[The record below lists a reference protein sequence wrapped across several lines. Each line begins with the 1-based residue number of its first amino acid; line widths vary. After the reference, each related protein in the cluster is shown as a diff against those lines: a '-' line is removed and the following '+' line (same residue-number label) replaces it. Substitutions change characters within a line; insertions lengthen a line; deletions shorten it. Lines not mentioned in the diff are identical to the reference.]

1 MNELQV
7 LDMEPRSVEDSLL
20 VSNYIKNFFSGKIK
34 ILEAGCG
41 RRWELDLN
49 GVKYELT
56 GLDLSQEAVEIRKNQ
71 LNDLDKA
78 IIGDIRTIQL
88 KDCEYDVIY
97 SSYVL
102 EHVKGAEKALDNFF
116 RWLKPKGILVL
127 RIPDSNTA
135 YGFLSKYSPFWFHV
149 FYKKYIAG
157 DANAGKPGHD
167 PFPTFYDSVISRS
180 GIHTY
185 CQRHSLKIRME
196 YSYTIKKSKPFYPI
210 GYFALK
216 ILGVISFGKL
226 ASDRGD
232 LVYVIEKPE

>member
-7 LDMEPRSVEDSLL
+7 LDLEPRSVEDSLL
-20 VSNYIKNFFSGKIK
+20 VSNYIKKKFSGEIK

-41 RRWELDLN
+41 RRWELDLK

-71 LNDLDKA
+71 LNDLDKT
-78 IIGDIRTIQL
+78 IIGDIRTIHL
-88 KDCEYDVIY
+88 KDGEYDVIY

-127 RIPDSNTA
+127 RIPDSSTA
-135 YGFLSKYSPFWFHV
+135 YGFMSKYSPFWVHV

-167 PFPTFYDSVISRS
+167 PFPTFYDSVISRN
-180 GIHTY
+180 GIHAY
-185 CQRHSLKIRME
+185 CQRHGLKIRME

-216 ILGVISFGKL
+216 IIGVISFGKL
-226 ASDRGD
+226 ASNRGD
-232 LVYVIEKPE
+232 LVYIIEKSE

>member
-20 VSNYIKNFFSGKIK
+20 VSNYIKNNFSGAIK

-49 GVKYELT
+49 GVNYELT

-71 LNDLDKA
+71 LNDLDKI

-88 KDCEYDVIY
+88 KEAEYDVIY

-102 EHVKGAEKALDNFF
+102 EHVEDAQKALDNFF
-116 RWLKPKGILVL
+116 IWLKPKGILIL
-127 RIPDSNTA
+127 RIPDSSTA

-167 PFPTFYDSVISRS
+167 PFPTFYDSVISRK
-180 GIHTY
+180 GIHNY
-185 CQRHSLKIRME
+185 CQRHGLKIRME

-216 ILGVISFGKL
+216 ILGVISLGQL
-226 ASDRGD
+226 ASNRSD
-232 LVYVIEKPE
+232 LVYIIEKPE

>member
-20 VSNYIKNFFSGKIK
+20 VSDYIKKKFAGEIK

-41 RRWELDLN
+41 RRWELDLKD
-49 GVKYELT
+49 VKYELT

-71 LNDLDKA
+71 LNDLDKTL
-78 IIGDIRTIQL
+78 IGDIRTIQL
-88 KDCEYDVIY
+88 KDGEYDVIY

-116 RWLKPKGILVL
+116 RWLKPKGILIL
-127 RIPDSNTA
+127 RIPDSSTA

-167 PFPTFYDSVISRS
+167 PFPTFYDSVISRK

-185 CQRHSLKIRME
+185 CQRHGLKIRME

-226 ASDRGD
+226 TSNRGD